1 MLFGQIALKK
11 EWITSQ
17 QLEHALDVQKK
28 KRGWLIGEILCF
40 LNYMEESQV
49 QEILG
54 EQNFAVEKTGHVQ
67 FGRYRIIGEIG
78 RGGMGRVFKAHD
90 PQLDRE
96 VALKVL
102 RYGEGASDKD
112 IERFLREAKTT
123 AKLRHPNI
131 VALYDIGNEDDQN
144 FFIMDF
150 ISGVSLKRFVQNY
163 SLTISQIVS
172 IMIKVAEAIGYAHSC
187 GVIHRDLKPSN
198 IMLTENREPKVMDFG
213 LAKISAHESI
223 SKTGDVLGT
232 PAYMSPEQ
240 AKSEIIDKRTDI
252 YSLGV
257 TLYEL
262 LGGRPPFVG
271 SSYLDVLYQ
280 VVHHEPTPLRS
291 LTSQVSPILDAICL
305 KCLEKN
311 PRKRYQDAAELI
323 ADLQNFLDNKPVLAK
338 LSKWRYVKKFLYSK
352 KTLLVMIFLLMVVV
366 IGLAITVI
374 RQREMITYY
383 QQMIKEK

>member
-1 MLFGQIALKK
+1 MLFGRIALKK
-11 EWITSQ
+11 EWITPQ
-17 QLEHALDVQKK
+17 QLEHALAVQKQ

-40 LNYMEESQV
+40 LNCLEEHQV

-54 EQNFAVEKTGHVQ
+54 EQNFAGSKASGVY

-78 RGGMGRVFKAHD
+78 RGGMGRVFKAYD
-90 PQLDRE
+90 PHLDRE

-102 RYGEGASDKD
+102 RHGEGASEKD
-112 IERFLREAKTT
+112 IERFLREAQTT

-131 VALYDIGNEDDQN
+131 VALYDIGNENEQN

-150 ISGVSLKRFVQNY
+150 ISGVPLKRFVQNY

-172 IMIKVAEAIGYAHSC
+172 IMIKVTQAVGYAHNC

-240 AKSEIIDKRTDI
+240 AKSEIIDRRTDI

-262 LGGRPPFVG
+262 LCGRPPFVG

-291 LTSQVSPILDAICL
+291 FTSQVPSILDAICL

-311 PRKRYQDAAELI
+311 PRKRYQDAQELI
-323 ADLQNFLDNKPVLAK
+323 TDLQNFLDDKPVLAK
-338 LSKWRYVKKFLYSK
+338 LSKWRYVKKFLSSK
-352 KTLLVMIFLLMVVV
+352 KTLLLVILFLLV
-366 IGLAITVI
+366 IIVLLTITTI
-374 RQREMITYY
+374 SQRNQIVYY
-383 QQMIKEK
+383 QQMIKE